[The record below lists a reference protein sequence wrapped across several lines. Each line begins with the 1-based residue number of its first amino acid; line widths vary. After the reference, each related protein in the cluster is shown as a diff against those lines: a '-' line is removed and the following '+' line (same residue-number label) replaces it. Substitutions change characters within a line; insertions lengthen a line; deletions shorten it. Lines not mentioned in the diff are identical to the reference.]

1 MSENLNLEINQ
12 LLPGEPLRLGVDLI
26 ANKNAGALIVIGTS
40 SKLDKI
46 SSGGITLNNC
56 SYSPEMLSE
65 LAKMDGAIIVSED
78 VGKILKANVH
88 LNPDDKIQT
97 SETGTRHRTAQR
109 TSSSINLPVVAVSE
123 ESSTIKVF
131 DNSEV
136 VELEESSA
144 ILGRVNESLQ
154 SIDRMRRRFDE
165 AVANLG
171 ELELENSLTNQEVL
185 QVIQR
190 GELLTRLASQVRLEA
205 EKLGTEAGLITIQ
218 IDSLESGV
226 TSTLNLVLKDHLPGR
241 KFRVTSKVL
250 DEISELSYQ
259 ELNTIDYLGSILTKL
274 PLDDISV
281 PRGYRVLARLPDL
294 PDNLHDSIVQKYKSL
309 PKLLSAPTEK
319 LYEIEG
325 IGRNRAQQL
334 RDYFDTLLKNV
345 GFSYINGH

>member
-109 TSSSINLPVVAVSE
+109 TSSSVNLPVVAVSE

-136 VELEESSA
+136 VELEESNA

-165 AVANLG
+165 AVTNLG

>member
-56 SYSPEMLSE
+56 SYTPEMLSE
-65 LAKMDGAIIVSED
+65 LAKMDGAIVVSED

-109 TSSSINLPVVAVSE
+109 TSSSVNLPVVAVSE

-131 DNSEV
+131 SNSEV
-136 VELEESSA
+136 TELEESNA

-241 KFRVTSKVL
+241 KFRVTTKVL
-250 DEISELSYQ
+250 DEIANLSYQ
-259 ELNTIDYLGSILTKL
+259 ELNTIDYLGSILSKL

>member
-131 DNSEV
+131 DNFEV

-205 EKLGTEAGLITIQ
+205 AKLGTDAGLITIQ

-259 ELNTIDYLGSILTKL
+259 ELNTIDYLGSILMKL

>member
-97 SETGTRHRTAQR
+97 LETGTRHRTAQR

-205 EKLGTEAGLITIQ
+205 EKLGTDAGLITIQ

>member
-136 VELEESSA
+136 VELEESST

-165 AVANLG
+165 AVTNLG

-205 EKLGTEAGLITIQ
+205 EKLGTDAGLITIQ